1 MAAKQRMKTNYP
13 GVFYIEGKDISG
25 KRTEK
30 IYYIRYRRDG
40 KMVEEKAG
48 RQHRDDMTPA
58 RAAGIRAARADG
70 KELSNTEK
78 RDKAK
83 EKIWTVD
90 SLMEEYF
97 SHRLDNRAC
106 RTDKGRYTKYLK
118 DSFGKKK
125 PSDIDKLSIDRL
137 VRSKQLKEKSA
148 QTVKHVLA
156 LLKRIIKFGT
166 DRGLCQ
172 GIIFSIKMPQ
182 VDNVKTEDLSPE
194 QMQRLVEVLNTTPYR
209 TASNIMRLALFTGMR
224 RGEIFKLRWDD
235 IDFDKGFI
243 HIREPKGGISQKIP
257 LNNNARMIFERIIR
271 SSEYIF
277 PARNGGPRKDANK
290 DIGRIKAAAGL
301 PKSFRGLHGLRHTY
315 ATLLASSGEVDM
327 LTLQKLMT
335 HKDQRMTQ
343 RYVHYREEAL
353 KRAGDQVD
361 DIFNATLQPEGA
373 KIKVA

>member
-13 GVFYIEGKDISG
+13 GVFYIESKDVSG

-30 IYYIRYRRDG
+30 IFYIRYRRDG

-48 RQHRDDMTPA
+48 RQYRDDMTPA
-58 RAAGIRAARADG
+58 RAAGIRATRAEG

-78 RDKAK
+78 REKAK

-90 SLMEEYF
+90 ALMEEYF
-97 SHRLDNRAC
+97 SHRPDNRAC

-118 DSFGKKK
+118 DPFGKKK
-125 PSDIDKLSIDRL
+125 PSDIDKLSTDRL
-137 VRSKQLKEKSA
+137 VRSKQLKEKSP

-172 GIIFSIKMPQ
+172 GISFSVKMPQ
-182 VDNVKTEDLSPE
+182 VDNVKTEDLTPE
-194 QMQRLVEVLNTTPYR
+194 QMQRLVEVLNTTPYQ

-353 KRAGDQVD
+353 KRAGNQVD